1 MIKTRLFKLTDAQD
15 KAMDCLISE
24 AVHCGLGGGSRSGK
38 TFLLVRAVLIRA
50 LRSDDSRHA
59 IFRFRFNAIKASIIY
74 DTLPKVINT
83 CFPGLWDQCNLNK
96 TDWFITLPNKSEIWF
111 AGLDDKERTE
121 KVLGQEYATVYFN
134 ECSQIPFSS
143 ITLALSRL
151 AQQTKELKLKA
162 YYDFNPPSKRHW
174 TFLRFVKKINPETKQ
189 PDKHPENYQFYVIN
203 PIDNREN
210 LAPEYLEILDSLPEK
225 ARNRFLLGKFAEDD
239 DAALWTDDLIGKNRR
254 LGRKEENIPDFLRII
269 VAVDPSG
276 CSGAD
281 DLRSDEVGIVV
292 AALGTDNHGY
302 LLEDLSGRYKP
313 EQWGQI
319 AVSAYERHSAD
330 RVVAER
336 NYGGAMV
343 EAVIRA
349 ADSNIAYQEVTA
361 SRGKVVRAEPISA
374 LYEQGKIHHIGYFPE
389 IEDQLCAMST
399 SGYQG
404 LKSPD
409 RADALVWAFSELFPA
424 LTQRVRERKKLK
436 YNHAG
441 IV

>member
-1 MIKTRLFKLTDAQD
+1 MQGFELTDAQD
-15 KAMDCLISE
+15 EAMDCLVSR

-38 TFLLVRAVLIRA
+38 TFLLVRAIIIRA
-50 LRSDDSRHA
+50 LKSPGSRHA

-74 DTLPKVINT
+74 DTMPKVMSL
-83 CFPGLWDQCNLNK
+83 CFPGLMDKCVLNK
-96 TDWFITLPNKSEIWF
+96 TDWFLELPNKSQVWF
-111 AGLDDKERTE
+111 GGLDDKDRTE
-121 KVLGQEYATVYFN
+121 KVLGQEFATIYFN

-143 ITLALSRL
+143 VVMALSRL
-151 AQQTKELKLKA
+151 AQQTENLKLKA

-174 TFLRFVKKINPETKQ
+174 TYLRFIRKINPDTKQ
-189 PDKHPENYQFYVIN
+189 PEKDPDNYQFHVIN
-203 PIDNREN
+203 PADNKAN
-210 LAPEYLEILDSLPEK
+210 LAPEYLAILDALPEK
-225 ARNRFLLGKFAEDD
+225 ARNRFLLGKFADD
-239 DAALWTDDLIGKNRR
+239 DDGALWTDELIAKNRR
-254 LGRKEENIPDFLRII
+254 LGRVEEHLPDFLRIV

-276 CSGAD
+276 CSGEED
-281 DLRSDEVGIVV
+281 ERSDEIGIVV

-302 LLEDLSGRYKP
+302 LIEDLSGRYKP
-313 EQWGQI
+313 EVWGKI
-319 AVSAYERHSAD
+319 ATEAYHRHSAD

-349 ADSNIAYQEVTA
+349 ADSLVPFQEVVA

-374 LYEQGKIHHIGYFPE
+374 LYEQGKVHHIGYFPE
-389 IEDQLCAMST
+389 IEDQLCAMSV

-409 RADALVWAFSELFPA
+409 RADALVWAFSELFPS
-424 LTQRVRERKKLK
+424 LTQRSRTRKKQT
-436 YNHAG
+436 NHAIG